1 LLASVTN
8 NDVTLTGGNRPCQP
22 EGDFERAEGSEVDCP
37 QSRLLSSG
45 RRTRAYDE
53 DEATRRPAEVLRQR
67 REVLHLKI
75 AFLTFPSFFAKNN

>member
-1 LLASVTN
+1 
-8 NDVTLTGGNRPCQP
+8 
-22 EGDFERAEGSEVDCP
+22 VDCP